1 MNKFKFM
8 SFKKGEGRWGNVA
21 ILVAAMAL
29 VFRAGK
35 KTTGIATPGVVGTL
49 TATASSTL
57 AGIGK
62 YFAPAGSQNPIVVRK
77 SVGLYS
83 NRG

>member
-1 MNKFKFM
+1 M

-21 ILVAAMAL
+21 ILTVATIL
-29 VFRAGK
+29 VFRMGK
-35 KTTGIATPGVVGTL
+35 KAASGAPLGVIGNL

-57 AGIGK
+57 SGMTK
-62 YFAPAGSQNPIVVRK
+62 YFAPANTQNPVVVRK

>member
-1 MNKFKFM
+1 M
-8 SFKKGEGRWGNVA
+8 SFKKGEGRWGNIA
-21 ILVAAMAL
+21 ILGLATIV
-29 VFRAGK
+29 VFRMGK
-35 KTTGIATPGVVGTL
+35 KAASGVPLGIVGNI

-57 AGIGK
+57 SGLTK
-62 YFAPAGSQNPIVVRK
+62 YFAPTSTQNPVVVRK

>member
-1 MNKFKFM
+1 MRKFKFL

-21 ILVAAMAL
+21 ILAAFMAL

-35 KTTGIATPGVVGTL
+35 ASTGSATPGVIGTL
-49 TATASSTL
+49 TATASSTMS
-57 AGIGK
+57 GIGK
-62 YFAPAGSQNPIVVRK
+62 YFAPQGTQNPIVVRK

>member
-1 MNKFKFM
+1 MTKFKFM
-8 SFKKGEGRWGNVA
+8 SFKKGEGRWGNISILALLA
-21 ILVAAMAL
+21 IFL
-29 VFRAGK
+29 FRTGK
-35 KTTGIATPGVVGTL
+35 KAGEGQSLGVVGNV

-57 AGIGK
+57 SGLTK
-62 YFAPAGSQNPIVVRK
+62 YFAPSNTQNPIVVRK